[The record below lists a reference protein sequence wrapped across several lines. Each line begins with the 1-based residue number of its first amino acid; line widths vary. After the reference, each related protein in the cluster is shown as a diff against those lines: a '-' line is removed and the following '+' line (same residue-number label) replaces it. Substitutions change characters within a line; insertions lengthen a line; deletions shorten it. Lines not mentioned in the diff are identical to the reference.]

1 MIEKQK
7 KQEREYTI
15 FWLVG
20 ESSGDLHA
28 ELVMKSLNKAIP
40 NLTHIGIG
48 GPKMQKQGLI
58 PIFPFQ
64 RFAVMGFVEVLSH
77 IWFFM
82 GVQNRIRKL
91 FAKSKPD
98 LAILVDYPG
107 LNLRIAKMADEYR
120 VAVLY
125 FICPQFWAWKHERVY
140 KLKESTNHVACILP
154 FEKEMLD
161 IHNITCSYVGHPIA
175 EEVSFELDR
184 DAFAKFYKLDPAKRW
199 IGFFPGSRNTE
210 IQTMMPIFLKA
221 AEKWDRSKYEILF
234 SKSRGVNHNV
244 YMDSLGNT
252 DRKSIKLID
261 GYSYEMMKYCDA
273 LVCTSGTVTLEA
285 AFIGTP
291 MVICY
296 KASAIS
302 YSIGK
307 RFVRIRRI
315 GLPNI
320 ILNQNLCPELVQ
332 DDLSPE
338 AVFNNV
344 EQILNDAVYN
354 SYIRTELQK
363 LIALLSDKKPSEEIP
378 PIVKELLRTYA

>member
-1 MIEKQK
+1 MNEKK

-28 ELVMKSLNKAIP
+28 ELAMKSLNQAIP

-48 GPKMQKQGLI
+48 GPRMQKQGLI
-58 PIFPFQ
+58 PMFPFQ
-64 RFAVMGFVEVLSH
+64 RFAVMGFAEVLAH
-77 IWFFM
+77 IFFFM
-82 GVQNRIRKL
+82 GVQSKIRKL
-91 FAKSKPD
+91 FAKNKPD

-107 LNLRIAKMADEYR
+107 LNMRIAKMADDYR

-125 FICPQFWAWKHERVY
+125 FICPQFWAWKHERVFQ
-140 KLKESTNHVACILP
+140 LKDTTRHVACILP

-161 IHNITCSYVGHPIA
+161 IHNISSSYVGHPIA
-175 EEVSFELDR
+175 EEISIELDR
-184 DAFAKFYKLDPAKRW
+184 EAFAKFFKLDPAKKW
-199 IGFFPGSRNTE
+199 IGFFPGSRNAE
-210 IQTMMPIFLKA
+210 IQTMLPIFLKTVS
-221 AEKWDRSKYEILF
+221 KWDPAKYEFLF
-234 SKSRGVNHNV
+234 SKSRSVNHNV
-244 YMDSLGNT
+244 YMECFSPA
-252 DRKSIKLID
+252 DRKAVKLID
-261 GYSYEMMKYCDA
+261 GYNYEMMQHCDS

-285 AFIGTP
+285 AYIGTP

-296 KASAIS
+296 KTSKVS

-320 ILNQNLCPELVQ
+320 ILNQSLCPELIQ

-338 AVFNNV
+338 SIFSQT
-344 EQILNDAVYN
+344 ELILNDQVYN
-354 SYIRTELQK
+354 SFIRTELQK
-363 LIALLSDKKPSEEIP
+363 LKGMLSDKKPSEELP